1 MRTVSYEEFGAA
13 VDKAK
18 LASGPAELHGSVT
31 GYLCAGR
38 SAPADRLLSALQL
51 ESDDTGVPGPLH
63 ALLDGLVP
71 EISAELRAGG
81 AVMPLLPNAPL
92 RARANG
98 MVDWCR
104 GFLGGLGLAG
114 VGAGGRLDSATR
126 ELLHDFGRIA
136 STHLECDDDAA
147 AFAEVLDYVRNG
159 VSYLHAALAP
169 AARG

>member
-1 MRTVSYEEFGAA
+1 MVSYEEFGAA
-13 VDKAK
+13 ADKAK
-18 LASGPAELHGSVT
+18 LGIGHAEVHGSVK
-31 GYLCAGR
+31 GYLFAGR

-63 ALLDGLVP
+63 TLLDGLVS

-92 RARANG
+92 QARANG

-114 VGAGGRLDSATR
+114 AGTGGRLDSATR

-136 STHLECDDDAA
+136 STHLECDDDDA